1 MNKLKAWLALQTAKG
16 MMWLIRLGIGWVKSI
31 TPEYAMTARRSSKT
45 KIINQKAKA
54 LATLTEADD
63 IAPLGAYVYMGFE
76 TMKQAQHKL
85 GEAFCFQSPEGGPIP
100 VCEIHPDRLEKIIRE
115 AIHILDE
122 SE

>member
-1 MNKLKAWLALQTAKG
+1 MPKIKAWLALQAGKG
-16 MMWLIRLGIGWVKSI
+16 MMWLIRQGIGWVKSVA
-31 TPEYAMTARRSSKT
+31 PQYAMDARRSSKT
-45 KIINQKAKA
+45 KIINQKAAA
-54 LATLTEADD
+54 LATPGKADD

-100 VCEIHPDRLEKIIRE
+100 VCQIHPDRLEKIIRE